1 VIRDSAVKHTPQ
13 ELFDPHRSLIVSIF
27 AQSVAPSVGPA
38 TNSPVQTE
46 SITTKPCDLLF
57 CHDKRERD
65 DTTPGTPENAPL
77 TNRASTSN
85 NPEPMISPGFVEA
98 NYEVLESLLREDKR
112 LLCNKD
118 LRTELEYF
126 SEECDEEREMELRP
140 TRAQEG
146 SKVQRNIEGGRP
158 SEQRAEDN
166 GLQEM
171 NLPPL
176 LTAHLGRMENGQPLP
191 LSL

>member
-1 VIRDSAVKHTPQ
+1 MTYFCGMTNGREMTPPPSFLTLTPFPGPNTS
-13 ELFDPHRSLIVSIF
+13 ELP
-27 AQSVAPSVGPA
+27 P
-38 TNSPVQTE
+38 
-46 SITTKPCDLLF
+46 ITTSTF
-57 CHDKRERD
+57 IVR
-65 DTTPGTPENAPL
+65 TPKNTPL

-85 NPEPMISPGFVEA
+85 NPDPMISPGFVEA

-112 LLCNKD
+112 QLCNKD

-140 TRAQEG
+140 MRAQEG

-191 LSL
+191 LSLTFV